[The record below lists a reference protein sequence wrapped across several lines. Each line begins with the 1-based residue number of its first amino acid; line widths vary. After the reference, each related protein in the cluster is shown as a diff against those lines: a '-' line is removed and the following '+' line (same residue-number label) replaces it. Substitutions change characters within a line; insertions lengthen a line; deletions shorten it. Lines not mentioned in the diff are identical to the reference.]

1 MSTVEIKDVS
11 GASQEPSAQ
20 GVAQGNPSDSSRD
33 DKAGAP
39 ATQTVS
45 EVQSLR
51 GEVKVLKDLI
61 LDMNNKYNSNQNAAP
76 KEAYEYPSKSI
87 DEVDARTKMIRKE
100 WGL

>member
-11 GASQEPSAQ
+11 GTSQEPSTQ
-20 GVAQGNPSDSSRD
+20 GITSGNPSDSSRD

-39 ATQTVS
+39 ASQTVS

-51 GEVKVLKDLI
+51 GEIKVLKDLI
-61 LDMNNKYNSNQNAAP
+61 FDMNNKYNSNQNTAP
-76 KEAYEYPSKSI
+76 KEVYEYPPKSV